1 MLNTKIKDY
10 QIQSELGRGGMATVY
25 LAHDNKFDTNV
36 AIKVLNKEF
45 VHNDNIR
52 KRFMAEA
59 KSMFKMSHPN
69 IIKVTNLIEE
79 NDTVA
84 FVMEYIEGETLKE
97 YLDRKG
103 KLNDDEIKTIF
114 SQMLDAVGYVH
125 KQNLVHRDIKPSNF
139 MIDREGNVKLMDFG
153 IAKTLD
159 ASSSEYTQ
167 TGTGMQMG
175 TPMYMSPEQIT
186 ETKSVT
192 AQSDI
197 YSLGVVLWQ
206 LATGKKPYDTSA
218 ISAFDMQLKIVQE
231 DLPHTN
237 SIWDACIKEATQKN
251 TYLRFKS
258 ISAFENAFSVSQN
271 KKVDAD
277 ILNSADVTQIDSSS
291 TISNSA
297 SFDKPSANKIDKAVN
312 SAKHVEVN
320 QKNRINRST
329 FLVIG
334 ALLLSV
340 IVYFSFTYYKNSK
353 LEDAINKYNN
363 KEYEKAYNHFNSYLL
378 RENSEAQY
386 YLCRMHTYG
395 EYINKDY
402 EKAFTLAKA
411 SADQGNDKG
420 INILG
425 GLYDKGWGTEKDI
438 KKAIEYFTKAA
449 QLGNAKG
456 YNNLGIIYFEGREG
470 IAIDYK
476 KAIEYSESAIYFA
489 TAEFEKEK
497 TGQPEWRIGK
507 IYNTGGYGVGVDY
520 DKAKEYFL
528 KAIEKNNSPAGV
540 DLGFMYAT
548 GTGVKQDYNMAFKY
562 YTISAN
568 LNNPIG
574 QSNLGLLYLDG
585 NGCTQNDIKAL
596 ELFKKSAEQDNSA
609 GIANLGY
616 MYEFNRGGVGYDINQ
631 ARMYYQQA
639 ADQGNEWAKARLN
652 AMQ

>member
-1 MLNTKIKDY
+1 MIGNVIKDFKV
-10 QIQSELGRGGMATVY
+10 IRELGKGGMATVF
-25 LAHDNKFDTNV
+25 LVEHQLLGSTMAV
-36 AIKVLNKEF
+36 KVLNSEF
-45 VHNDNIR
+45 VRNEHIR
-52 KRFMAEA
+52 KRFLAEA
-59 KSMFKMSHPN
+59 RSMATMSHSN
-69 IIKVTNLIEE
+69 IIKVTDLLDNIDL
-79 NDTVA
+79 VA
-84 FVMEYIEGETLKE
+84 FVMEYVEGETLKDYIE
-97 YLDRKG
+97 RKG
-103 KLNDDEIKTIF
+103 KLKDDEVKIIF
-114 SQMLDAVGYVH
+114 TQMLDAVGYVH
-125 KQNLVHRDIKPSNF
+125 KQNLIHRDIKPSNF
-139 MIDREGNVKLMDFG
+139 MINKDGKVKLMDFG
-153 IAKTLD
+153 IAKNAD
-159 ASSSEYTQ
+159 ASSAEYTQ
-167 TGTGMQMG
+167 TNTGMQMG
-175 TPMYMSPEQIT
+175 TPMYMSPEQI
-186 ETKSVT
+186 KSSKDVGPQT
-192 AQSDI
+192 DI

-329 FLVIG
+329 FIVIG

-425 GLYDKGWGTEKDI
+425 VLYDKGWGTEKDI
-438 KKAIEYFTKAA
+438 KKAIEYFTKAS

-528 KAIEKNNSPAGV
+528 KAIEKNNSTAGV
-540 DLGFMYAT
+540 DLGFMYEIGA
-548 GTGVKQDYNMAFKY
+548 GVKQDYNMAFKY

-574 QSNLGLLYLDG
+574 QSNLGLLYLQG